1 MALKRL
7 FEPVTGAPS
16 ISYQLMMASQGHLNC
31 QEEDMLLLNIGF
43 ELSLLSATP
52 SNLVKIKTIISKT

>member
-7 FEPVTGAPS
+7 SEPVTGTLP
-16 ISYQLMMASQGHLNC
+16 IPCRIRMASQVHLNC